1 MRRLLLRFTAFFRS
15 GRAEAEL
22 SREIAAHL
30 QLLEDQFISQGM
42 PADEA
47 RYAARRAFGGQIEQ
61 TKERHRDARSFRWMD
76 SSWLD
81 LRLAVRMLVKYP
93 GLTAVAAIG
102 MAVAIAIST
111 AFFAFFYAY
120 LYSTLPLD
128 EGERIV
134 ALENWDVEANNEER
148 QALHDYVLWRAEMSS
163 MEEVGAFRNVGRN
176 LIVPGGVTEPVR
188 LAEITASGFR
198 IARVPPLLGRYLLD
212 EDERTGADAVVV
224 IGHDVWQSRFASDP
238 AVIGRAVRLG
248 NTAHT
253 IVGVM
258 PAGFEFPISHSY
270 WVPLRVNPEQYRRGE
285 GPAIFIFGR
294 LAPGATMASAQAE
307 LTTIGQRSA
316 AAYPE
321 THAKLSPRVLPYAYP
336 ILDIQDVSMMQV
348 ALMQAIVSVLLVVVA
363 VNVAVLIY
371 ARTATRQGELA
382 VRTALGASRGRIV
395 AQLFIEALVLSA
407 AAAAVGLGLATFGLG
422 QAHLIMQ
429 LENARPPYWIDYS
442 LPPAAVAYVV
452 GLALLAGVIAGV
464 LPALN
469 ATGRRVQSTLRHL
482 TGGSSMRLGRTW
494 TLLIVTQLALAV
506 AALPIAVA
514 LGWSE
519 VRSATTSPVFDVEQ
533 FLAASFAMDPEPPP
547 DVEPTAYRRELKSRF
562 EQVQSDLLARLE
574 SESWVADVTVAM
586 RPPGQESPVPIEV
599 EGLTAGQKPTRV
611 QVRLNEVDLDF
622 FDVFDSHVL
631 TGRLFTSA
639 DRVTQTDTAATG
651 RATATRAVIVNRTF
665 TDRVFGGSNVIG
677 HRVRL
682 APAEGAASVGE
693 PPWFEI
699 VGVVSD
705 LHTNPID
712 SELASPVLYRPFTP
726 GASSVGSL
734 VVRVSG
740 GTPSSHVGRLRELTA
755 AVDPTVRL
763 SAYPLV
769 DIYRQQNVAMRLV
782 ATALVLVIVSVLL
795 LSAAGVYALMS
806 FTVSQRRKEIG
817 IRAALGADPQRILRS
832 IFARAAV
839 QLGCGIAAGIAAAVL
854 IDGLSDGEMMGKAAP
869 VLLPVM
875 SLLMVAV
882 GLVASI
888 GPARR
893 GLRVHPTEA
902 LRDE

>member
-1 MRRLLLRFTAFFRS
+1 MRRLLLRFTAFFLS

-30 QLLEDQFISQGM
+30 QLLEDQLVSQGM

-128 EGERIV
+128 EGDRIV

-163 MEEVGAFRNVGRN
+163 IQEVGAFRNVGRN
-176 LIVPGGVTEPVR
+176 LIVPGGMTEPVR

-212 EDERTGADAVVV
+212 EDERPGADAVVV

-270 WVPLRVNPEQYRRGE
+270 WVPLRVNPESYRRGE

-336 ILDIQDVSMMQV
+336 ILDIQDVSLMQV

-382 VRTALGASRGRIV
+382 VRTALGREPGPHRGTTLHR
-395 AQLFIEALVLSA
+395 
-407 AAAAVGLGLATFGLG
+407 G
-422 QAHLIMQ
+422 
-429 LENARPPYWIDYS
+429 AR
-442 LPPAAVAYVV
+442 VV
-452 GLALLAGVIAGV
+452 GCG
-464 LPALN
+464 
-469 ATGRRVQSTLRHL
+469 GRRRARSRDVWSRSGTSDH
-482 TGGSSMRLGRTW
+482 
-494 TLLIVTQLALAV
+494 
-506 AALPIAVA
+506 AA
-514 LGWSE
+514 GE
-519 VRSATTSPVFDVEQ
+519 R
-533 FLAASFAMDPEPPP
+533 
-547 DVEPTAYRRELKSRF
+547 
-562 EQVQSDLLARLE
+562 
-574 SESWVADVTVAM
+574 
-586 RPPGQESPVPIEV
+586 
-599 EGLTAGQKPTRV
+599 
-611 QVRLNEVDLDF
+611 
-622 FDVFDSHVL
+622 
-631 TGRLFTSA
+631 
-639 DRVTQTDTAATG
+639 
-651 RATATRAVIVNRTF
+651 
-665 TDRVFGGSNVIG
+665 
-677 HRVRL
+677 
-682 APAEGAASVGE
+682 AASVLDRLQPAACRGRVCRRPCVARRRHRRGSAGAE
-693 PPWFEI
+693 RNRPSRSINSAASEWRQLHAARAN
-699 VGVVSD
+699 VDHADRDATGVSCCRASD
-705 LHTNPID
+705 CGC
-712 SELASPVLYRPFTP
+712 ARV
-726 GASSVGSL
+726 VGSAIRDH
-734 VVRVSG
+734 VTGVRRRAVS
-740 GTPSSHVGRLRELTA
+740 R
-755 AVDPTVRL
+755 
-763 SAYPLV
+763 
-769 DIYRQQNVAMRLV
+769 RLV
-782 ATALVLVIVSVLL
+782 RHGS
-795 LSAAGVYALMS
+795 
-806 FTVSQRRKEIG
+806 
-817 IRAALGADPQRILRS
+817 RAS
-832 IFARAAV
+832 
-839 QLGCGIAAGIAAAVL
+839 
-854 IDGLSDGEMMGKAAP
+854 
-869 VLLPVM
+869 
-875 SLLMVAV
+875 
-882 GLVASI
+882 
-888 GPARR
+888 
-893 GLRVHPTEA
+893 T
-902 LRDE
+902 

>member
-1 MRRLLLRFTAFFRS
+1 MRRFLLRLLSFFGT
-15 GRAEAEL
+15 GRAESEL
-22 SREIAAHL
+22 SREIGAHL
-30 QLLEDQFISQGM
+30 RLLEDRFISKGM
-42 PADEA
+42 SPDDA

-61 TKERHRDARSFRWMD
+61 MKERHRDARSFRWMD
-76 SSWLD
+76 TSWLD
-81 LRLAVRMLVKYP
+81 FRLALRMLVKYP
-93 GLTAVAAIG
+93 GLTAVATIG

-120 LYSTLPLD
+120 LYSRLPLD

-134 ALENWDVEANNEER
+134 ALENWDVEANNEQR
-148 QALHDYVLWRAEMSS
+148 QALHDYVQWRAGMSS

-176 LIVPGGVTEPVR
+176 LIVPGGTTEPVR
-188 LAEITASGFR
+188 LAEITASAFR
-198 IARVPPLLGRYLLD
+198 IARVPPMLGRHLLD
-212 EDERTGADAVVV
+212 EDERPGASPVVV
-224 IGHDVWQSRFASDP
+224 IGQDVWQSRFASDP
-238 AVIGRAVRLG
+238 RVIGRQVRLG
-248 NTAHT
+248 NTMHSV
-253 IVGVM
+253 VGVM
-258 PAGFEFPISHSY
+258 PEGFEFPISHSY
-270 WVPLRVNPEQYRRGE
+270 WVPLRLNPEQFRRGE

-294 LAPGATMASAQAE
+294 LAQGATMERAQAE

-321 THAKLSPRVLPYAYP
+321 THAKLRPRVLPYAYP
-336 ILDIQDVSMMQV
+336 ILDIQDVSLSQV

-395 AQLFIEALVLSA
+395 TQLFMEALVLSA
-407 AAAAVGLGLATFGLG
+407 VAAAAGLGLASFGLG

-429 LENARPPYWIDYS
+429 LETARPPYWIDYS
-442 LPPAAVAYVV
+442 LPAAAVVYVV
-452 GLALLAGVIAGV
+452 GLTLLAAVIAGV

-482 TGGSSMRLGRTW
+482 SGGSNMRLGRTW
-494 TLLIVTQLALAV
+494 TMLIVTQLALAV
-506 AALPIAVA
+506 AALPIAVV

-519 VRSATTSPVFDVEQ
+519 VRSATTTPVFEVEQ

-547 DVEPTAYRRELKSRF
+547 DVEAAAYRRELRSRF
-562 EQVQSDLLARLE
+562 QQVQTDLLAKLE
-574 SESWVADVTVAM
+574 SESWVSDVTVAM
-586 RPPGQESPVPIEV
+586 RPPGQDTPLSIEV
-599 EGLTAGQKPTRV
+599 EPLAGTERPTRFEV
-611 QVRLNEVDLDF
+611 RTNQVDVDF
-622 FDVFDSHVL
+622 FETFDAHVL

-639 DRVTQTDTAATG
+639 DRVNLVDA
-651 RATATRAVIVNRTF
+651 RAGTRAMTTLPVIVNRTF
-665 TDRVFGGSNVIG
+665 VERVFGGSDVIG
-677 HRVRL
+677 RRVRR
-682 APAEGAASVGE
+682 AATTEPDRTEEG
-693 PPWFEI
+693 PWCEI

-712 SELASPVLYRPFTP
+712 SELTAPILYFVLTP
-726 GASSVGSL
+726 GTASTGSL
-734 VVRVSG
+734 VLRVSG
-740 GTPSSHVGRLRELTA
+740 GAPSSYISRMRELTGA
-755 AVDPTVRL
+755 IDPTVRI

-782 ATALVLVIVSVLL
+782 AAALVLVIVSVLM

-806 FTVSQRRKEIG
+806 FTVAQRRKEIG

-839 QLGCGIAAGIAAAVL
+839 QLASGIAAGITMAIL
-854 IDGLSDGEMMGKAAP
+854 IDVLSGGEMMGGAAAI
-869 VLLPVM
+869 LLPVM
-875 SLLMVAV
+875 SVLMVAV
-882 GLVASI
+882 GLLASI

>member
-1 MRRLLLRFTAFFRS
+1 MRRFLLRFTSFFRS

-30 QLLEDQFISQGM
+30 QLLEDQFMSQGM

-163 MEEVGAFRNVGRN
+163 MQEVGAFRNVGRN
-176 LIVPGGVTEPVR
+176 LIVPGGMTEPVR

-212 EDERTGADAVVV
+212 EDERPGADAVVV

-258 PAGFEFPISHSY
+258 PASFEFPISHSY

-294 LAPGATMASAQAE
+294 LAPGATMESAQAE

-316 AAYPE
+316 AAYPD

-336 ILDIQDVSMMQV
+336 ILDIQDVSLMQV

-407 AAAAVGLGLATFGLG
+407 AAAAVGLGLATFGLS

-442 LPPAAVAYVV
+442 LPPAAVVYVV

-482 TGGSSMRLGRTW
+482 SGGSSMRLGRTW
-494 TLLIVTQLALAV
+494 TMLIVTQLALAV

-514 LGWSE
+514 LGWAE

-547 DVEPTAYRRELKSRF
+547 DVEPAAYRRELRSRF
-562 EQVQSDLLARLE
+562 EHVQSDLLARLE

-586 RPPGQESPVPIEV
+586 RPPGQESPAPIEV
-599 EGLTAGQKPTRV
+599 EGIDRRREAHEGPGAAQRGRPGLFRRV
-611 QVRLNEVDLDF
+611 RC
-622 FDVFDSHVL
+622 
-631 TGRLFTSA
+631 TCA
-639 DRVTQTDTAATG
+639 DRTAVHVRGSRQPG
-651 RATATRAVIVNRTF
+651 RHCRDRAGGCDESG
-665 TDRVFGGSNVIG
+665 DRQPHLCGSG
-677 HRVRL
+677 VR
-682 APAEGAASVGE
+682 
-693 PPWFEI
+693 
-699 VGVVSD
+699 
-705 LHTNPID
+705 
-712 SELASPVLYRPFTP
+712 
-726 GASSVGSL
+726 
-734 VVRVSG
+734 
-740 GTPSSHVGRLRELTA
+740 
-755 AVDPTVRL
+755 
-763 SAYPLV
+763 
-769 DIYRQQNVAMRLV
+769 RQQCH
-782 ATALVLVIVSVLL
+782 
-795 LSAAGVYALMS
+795 
-806 FTVSQRRKEIG
+806 
-817 IRAALGADPQRILRS
+817 RAPRS
-832 IFARAAV
+832 PRTSRGCCGRWRAAV
-839 QLGCGIAAGIAAAVL
+839 VRDCRRGQRPPYQSDRFGIGVARAV
-854 IDGLSDGEMMGKAAP
+854 S
-869 VLLPVM
+869 
-875 SLLMVAV
+875 AV
-882 GLVASI
+882 HAWSVERWQP
-888 GPARR
+888 GPACI
-893 GLRVHPTEA
+893 G
-902 LRDE
+902 RDAFELCRQAS